1 MDNLLSTAIS
11 GLQANGMRVQAA
23 AFNIVNVNS
32 VGFKSQTVSAS
43 SAVPGGVTTSVGQS
57 DQPVDMAQEFVGMIE
72 AQAGY
77 GANASVINTA
87 SRMTGSLLD
96 ILA

>member
-1 MDNLLSTAIS
+1 MDNLFSTAIS
-11 GLQANGMRVQAA
+11 GLQANAMRVQAA
-23 AFNIVNVNS
+23 AFNIVNANS
-32 VGFKSQTVSAS
+32 VGFKAQAVTAS
-43 SAVPGGVTTSVGQS
+43 STVPGGVTTSARQT

-72 AQAGY
+72 AQASY
-77 GANASVINTA
+77 GANASVITTA